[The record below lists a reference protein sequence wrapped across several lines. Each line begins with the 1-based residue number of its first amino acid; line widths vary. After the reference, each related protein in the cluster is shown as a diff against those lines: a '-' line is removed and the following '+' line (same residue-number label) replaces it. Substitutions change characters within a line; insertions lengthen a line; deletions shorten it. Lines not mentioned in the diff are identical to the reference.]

1 MHVSQGT
8 TTPDQLTH
16 SRHLDWLMLAAAGLC
31 CLGLVMAVSIQGP
44 RSDHGPL
51 LALKGQGA
59 KLAAG
64 LVAFLI
70 AVMVPLELLRRR
82 ARLVF
87 LITTGLCYVAA
98 FFGTP
103 VHGARRWINFAGM
116 QFQPADLARLG
127 VVLFTAALIAEAGS
141 SVRSFRQGFVH
152 TLWPA
157 AVLAFALLLQPDN
170 GNAVF
175 VLTLVA
181 LMGLVAGVRFRWFL
195 LLGAPVLC
203 MFGALAFTRDYVK
216 HRLVGFLDIQPGS
229 QVGQSLVA
237 ISSGGLTGQGLGNGW
252 MKMGFVPE
260 ASNDFIFAIIGEEL
274 GLVGGILV
282 LTLYGTIGYTG
293 FRLVMD
299 TRDGFRRY
307 LILGLTLALCMQATI
322 NLLVVTG
329 MAPAKGIDLP
339 LVGSGGTNLVL
350 CLAAVGLIGN
360 AARAD
365 AREHGRH

>member
-1 MHVSQGT
+1 
-8 TTPDQLTH
+8 
-16 SRHLDWLMLAAAGLC
+16 MLAAAGLC

-44 RSDHGPL
+44 KVDGGAL

-64 LVAFLI
+64 LMAFLL
-70 AVMVPLELLRRR
+70 AAMLPLELLRRR

-127 VVLFTAALIAEAGS
+127 IVLFTATLIAQADTRIRTFKAG
-141 SVRSFRQGFVH
+141 FLH
-152 TLWPA
+152 TMWPA
-157 AVLAFALLLQPDN
+157 AVLVLALLFQPDT

-175 VLTLVA
+175 VLA
-181 LMGLVAGVRFRWFL
+181 LAAMMALVAGVRCRWFL
-195 LLGAPVLC
+195 ILGAPFLSV
-203 MFGALAFTRDYVK
+203 FAALALTRPYVQ
-216 HRLVGFLDIQPGS
+216 HRLVGFLDIQPGT

-237 ISSGGLTGQGLGNGW
+237 ISSGGVTGQGLGNGW
-252 MKMGFVPE
+252 MKMGYVPE
-260 ASNDFIFAIIGEEL
+260 ANNDFVFAVVGEEL
-274 GLVGGILV
+274 GLLGSLFV
-282 LTLYGTIGYTG
+282 LALYATIGYMG
-293 FRLVMD
+293 YRLVMD
-299 TRDGFRRY
+299 TRDRFCRY
-307 LILGLTLALCMQATI
+307 LILGLTLAICMQAAI

-339 LVGSGGTNLVL
+339 FVSSGGTNLVL

-360 AARAD
+360 AARLD
-365 AREHGRH
+365 AREHGHPRNP

>member
-1 MHVSQGT
+1 
-8 TTPDQLTH
+8 
-16 SRHLDWLMLAAAGLC
+16 MLAAAALC
-31 CLGLVMAVSIQGP
+31 CLGLVMAISIQGP
-44 RSDHGPL
+44 RADGGGL

-64 LVAFLI
+64 LVAFLFC
-70 AVMVPLELLRRR
+70 VMVPLELLRRA
-82 ARLVF
+82 ARMVF
-87 LITTGLCYVAA
+87 FVTTGLCYVAA
-98 FFGTP
+98 LFGTP

-127 VVLFTAALIAEAGS
+127 LVLFTAALIADAGTKL
-141 SVRSFRQGFVH
+141 RSFRQGFLN
-152 TLWPA
+152 TMWPA
-157 AVLAFALLLQPDN
+157 LFLVLALLLQPDN
-170 GNAVF
+170 GNAAF
-175 VLTLVA
+175 VLA
-181 LMGLVAGVRFRWFL
+181 LAACMALVAGVAFRWFC

-203 MFGALAFTRDYVK
+203 ALVALAFTRPYVK
-216 HRLVGFLDIQPGS
+216 QRLVGFMDIQPGS

-260 ASNDFIFAIIGEEL
+260 ANNDFVFAIVGEEL
-274 GLVGGILV
+274 GLFGSILV
-282 LTLYGTIGYTG
+282 LALYGTIGYTG
-293 FRLVMD
+293 FRMVMD
-299 TRDGFRRY
+299 TKDRFCRY
-307 LILGLTLALCMQATI
+307 LIFGLTLALCMQAVI

-339 LVGSGGTNLVL
+339 FVSSGGTNLVL

-365 AREHGRH
+365 TREHGLP

>member
-1 MHVSQGT
+1 
-8 TTPDQLTH
+8 
-16 SRHLDWLMLAAAGLC
+16 MLAAAALC

-44 RSDHGPL
+44 RSEGGGL

-64 LVAFLI
+64 LVAFLFC
-70 AVMVPLELLRRR
+70 VMVPLELLRRR

-87 LITTGLCYVAA
+87 LVTTGLCYVAA
-98 FFGTP
+98 LFGTP
-103 VHGARRWINFAGM
+103 VHGARRWINFAGL

-127 VVLFTAALIAEAGS
+127 VVLFTAALIADSGTRI
-141 SVRSFRQGFVH
+141 RSFRKGFLN
-152 TLWPA
+152 TMWP
-157 AVLAFALLLQPDN
+157 VLVLVLALLLQPDN

-175 VLTLVA
+175 VLALVA
-181 LMGLVAGVRFRWFL
+181 CMTLAAGVAFRWFC

-203 MFGALAFTRDYVK
+203 VLVALACTRPYVK
-216 HRLVGFLDIQPGS
+216 HRLMGFMDVRPGS

-260 ASNDFIFAIIGEEL
+260 ANNDFVFAIVGEEL
-274 GLVGGILV
+274 GLFGSILV
-282 LTLYGTIGYTG
+282 IALYGAIGYTG
-293 FRLVMD
+293 FRLVMH
-299 TRDGFRRY
+299 TRDRFCRY
-307 LILGLTLALCMQATI
+307 LIFGLTLALCMQAAI

-339 LVGSGGTNLVL
+339 FVSSGGTNLVL

-365 AREHGRH
+365 TREHGLP